1 MRRRYEEM
9 TTTEMSAEGA
19 GMADAVAVVPIAAIE
34 QHGPHLPLGTDAM
47 LADAMV
53 DAVIAHMPEDRPVTF
68 LPTLRQHSRRRPTS
82 RATSSRTPTSCPWAR
97 PQPVSSSS

>member
-19 GMADAVAVVPIAAIE
+19 GLADAVAVVPIAAIE

-47 LADAMV
+47 LAAANMRPFPARSAMNG
-53 DAVIAHMPEDRPVTF
+53 RP
-68 LPTLRQHSRRRPTS
+68 RRR
-82 RATSSRTPTSCPWAR
+82 R
-97 PQPVSSSS
+97 

>member
-19 GMADAVAVVPIAAIE
+19 GLAGAVAVVPIAAIE

-53 DAVIAHMPEDRPVTF
+53 EGEGAEELEQQPGWYPGSVGFHLDTGKVWDGKVNNQPNQAKPTEIDR
-68 LPTLRQHSRRRPTS
+68 LI
-82 RATSSRTPTSCPWAR
+82 
-97 PQPVSSSS
+97 

>member
-9 TTTEMSAEGA
+9 TTTEMSADGA
-19 GMADAVAVVPIAAIE
+19 GLADAVAVVPIAAIE

-53 DAVIAHMPEDRPVTF
+53 EAVIARLPEDRPVTF
-68 LPTLRQHSRRRPTS
+68 LPTLRIGRKIYGNSDKNS
-82 RATSSRTPTSCPWAR
+82 I
-97 PQPVSSSS
+97 